1 MNAFIRPG
9 SPEAAPI
16 DPRSLFSRASGL
28 AGEPI
33 PPREWLV
40 PGLVPGGT
48 VTMLGGDG
56 GTGKSTLALGLAVAT
71 VAGVPWVGRSV
82 EDGGPAAFLSAE
94 DDKDELHRRLDAI
107 CKAKGVEIEALHD
120 LSYRSLAG
128 EDALLAVLNRATNT
142 LAPTP
147 LYTALD
153 QWMAV
158 ERPSLVVLDTLA
170 DLTAGEENNRA
181 HARQFIGML
190 RHLAITHSA
199 AVMLLAHP
207 SLTGISSG
215 SGLSGSTAWNAS
227 VRSRLYLERIS
238 EDGYEPDPDARRLS
252 TKKANYAR
260 TGDEI
265 LLTWKDG
272 AFVADRPV
280 MGLDR
285 LAAGAQAERVFLK
298 LLGMFEAQGRYVSA
312 SPSNT
317 YAPKVFSEHPDAE
330 GTTKRALKTAMES
343 LFSNGKIVNDKHGSG
358 AKARSHI
365 ATVSGG
371 VQ

>member
-16 DPRSLFSRASGL
+16 DPQSLFARASGL

-40 PGLVPGGT
+40 PGLVPCGT

-82 EDGGPAAFLSAE
+82 EDCGPAAFLSAE

-107 CKAKGVEIEALHD
+107 CRAKDVEIEALHD
-120 LSYRSLAG
+120 LSYRSLTG
-128 EDALLAVLNRATNT
+128 DDALLAVLNRATNT

-153 QWMAV
+153 QWMAS

-190 RHLAITHSA
+190 RHLAITHNA

-265 LLTWKDG
+265 LLTWKEG
-272 AFVADRPV
+272 AFVADAPAA
-280 MGLDR
+280 GLDR
-285 LAAGAQAERVFLK
+285 VAANAAAERVFIA
-298 LLGMFEAQGRYVSA
+298 LLTAYAKQGRRVNAAGGS
-312 SPSNT
+312 T
-317 YAPKVFSEHPDAE
+317 YAPKIFSEHPDSE
-330 GTTKRALKTAMES
+330 GMSKRALKGAMER
-343 LFSNGKIVNDKHGSG
+343 LLQAGKVRVETDGPPS
-358 AKARSHI
+358 RR
-365 ATVSGG
+365 VSFLE
-371 VQ
+371 VSA